1 MQKFAHHNEVRAAQR
16 PTAVAI
22 GIFDGLH
29 LGHQALLKHAVALAT
44 QDGLCSLAYTFNPH
58 PARVLNPE
66 LAPELIEPVSER
78 LRRMQALGLA
88 AVLVQAFD
96 REYAKTLAEDFVLR
110 VLVESLAAKHVVV
123 GAGFTFGS
131 KQRGNVAMLQELGQ
145 KHQFSVHP
153 VDHVRADGIEVS
165 STKIREFVHTGHPY
179 GATLLLGRH
188 YAVFG
193 TVEHGA
199 HRGGTLGFPTA
210 NVRVENELH
219 PAGGVYAGRA
229 HTPSGPFNCVVNVG
243 SAPTFGAGSSI
254 KLEAHLLDY
263 PGTSLYDQR
272 ISVDLHD
279 RLRDEQRF
287 ADVDALKTQIALDV
301 ERARKILPS

>member
-1 MQKFAHHNEVRAAQR
+1 MQKFVHHNEVRAVKRA
-16 PTAVAI
+16 TAVAI
-22 GIFDGLH
+22 GIFDGVH
-29 LGHQALLKHAVALAT
+29 LGHQALLNRAVSLGREA
-44 QDGLCSLAYTFNPH
+44 GLCSLAYTFTPH

-78 LRRMQALGLA
+78 LVRMEALGLEA
-88 AVLVQAFD
+88 ALVQPFD
-96 REYAKTLAEDFVLR
+96 RDYAKTSAEDFVMR
-110 VLVESLAAKHVVV
+110 VLVESMAAKHVVV

-131 KQRGNVAMLQELGQ
+131 KQRGNVALLQALGAT
-145 KHQFSVHP
+145 HGFEVHP

-199 HRGGTLGFPTA
+199 HRGGTIGFPTA

-229 HTPSGPFNCVVNVG
+229 HVPTGVFNCVINVG
-243 SAPTFGAGSSI
+243 NAPTFGAGNSV
-254 KLEAHLLDY
+254 KVEAHLLDY

-272 ISVDLHD
+272 IRLDIQE

-287 ADVDALKTQIALDV
+287 DGIDALKAQIGQDV
-301 ERARKILPS
+301 ERAGKILPR